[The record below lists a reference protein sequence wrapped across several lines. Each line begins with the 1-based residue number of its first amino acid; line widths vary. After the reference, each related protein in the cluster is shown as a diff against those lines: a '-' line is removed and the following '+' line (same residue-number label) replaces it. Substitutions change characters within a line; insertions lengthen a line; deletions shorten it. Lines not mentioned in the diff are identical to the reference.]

1 MNRIELQ
8 KSIDSLR
15 YKAKYSLKGGYLE
28 DGYVL
33 NHPSF
38 KIKHKVWRIFRRWF
52 SSDNDE
58 LLEDNQWEVY
68 YCERGQLRYYAK
80 ECSEDEACRIMFERM
95 KSIDEVLYNPKYY
108 VAMTEEE
115 EEKACFISCFDHIL
129 SSFEDPF
136 WIFYGFY
143 KPSIVYILC
152 ESLFRKYYLYLEK
165 IFHLQ
170 KSLQNSTALYFN
182 FYKPSIYYALYRLII
197 KSESEFW
204 DHRKDI
210 HLRVSLSSKYEYE
223 IDKWN
228 WKEEAVAKGS
238 CISFPLQRC
247 LNHSAFLDRVTSYMK
262 EIIAEY
268 EKDNEL
274 FFRDKDIFIGFK
286 NERPVLVKSSCA
298 PNRG

>member
-80 ECSEDEACRIMFERM
+80 DCSEDEACRIMFERM

-115 EEKACFISCFDHIL
+115 EKACFISCFDHIL

-136 WIFYGFY
+136 WMFYGFY

-152 ESLFRKYYLYLEK
+152 KSLFRKYYLYLEK

-228 WKEEAVAKGS
+228 WKEEAVAKES

-247 LNHSAFLDRVTSYMK
+247 LNQSAFLDRVTTYMQ
-262 EIIAEY
+262 EIIVEW